1 MNPQA
6 AIPYPGFTPRIDNL
20 RLLARVWNARLSG
33 AVTSDWGRF
42 ALIGGE
48 PRSWQ
53 DERVLE
59 KALYMSVGLTFKTLD
74 AVGRNVTPQMGALL
88 WDAAGRIATPRTLNP
103 RTVLVLEALIRRD
116 LPLHPA
122 TRELLPRRP
131 ESLSLKQLVRLDR
144 ATRAKVLLDLGNVVA
159 MGLVEQEEEEEK
171 PVLSAEEELLQKVR
185 AAIDEERVLDAL
197 EMLVLGKSTPAT
209 RAWMG
214 WAVYNDP
221 SRPEAHRHTAGRMLL
236 RAAAAEGSLD
246 ALVLMGRTLALEG
259 KTEQARARAL
269 AALETDPSH
278 PDARTLLATLGVRP

>member
-6 AIPYPGFTPRIDNL
+6 ATPYPGSAPRIDNL

-42 ALIGGE
+42 VLIGGE

-53 DERVLE
+53 DDRVLQ
-59 KALYMSVGLTFKTLD
+59 KALYMSVGLTFKNLD
-74 AVGRNVTPQMGALL
+74 AVGRDVTPQMGALL

-103 RTVLVLEALIRRD
+103 RTLLVLEALVRDD

-122 TRELLPRRP
+122 TRELLPERP
-131 ESLSLKQLVRLDR
+131 GTLSLKGLLRLDR
-144 ATRAKVLLDLGNVVA
+144 ATRAKVLHDLGKLVA
-159 MGLVEQEEEEEK
+159 MGLAGQEEEEK
-171 PVLSAEEELLQKVR
+171 PVLSAEEELLQRVR
-185 AAIDEERVLDAL
+185 AALDEERVLDAL
-197 EMLVLGKSTPAT
+197 ELLVLGKSTPAT

-259 KTEQARARAL
+259 KTEQARARAQ
-269 AALETDPSH
+269 AVLEADPSH
-278 PDARTLLATLGVRP
+278 AEAKELLATLGQRP